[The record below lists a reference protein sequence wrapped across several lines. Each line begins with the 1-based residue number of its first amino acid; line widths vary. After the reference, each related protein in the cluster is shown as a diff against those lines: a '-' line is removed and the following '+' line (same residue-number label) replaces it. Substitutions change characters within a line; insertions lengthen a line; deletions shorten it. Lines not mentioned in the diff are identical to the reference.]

1 MKTLQRKKKFLI
13 GGLAGAVGQ
22 STGVYA
28 GKGLGNDKPKFDTA
42 GAIGAGTGMLSAGID
57 AFSDGQPSVAGS
69 ATKGALQGVTAG
81 AAFGPIG
88 MVAGG
93 LLGGVA
99 GGISSWM
106 EKDSIEKQKKAAEK
120 ALIDSRNLTDT
131 NSGKLA
137 TLNAGKVGVGV
148 NEFDKGGKI
157 QKGKP
162 LNILSKPILL
172 PNQIPI
178 RNPRPTL
185 ALNGGGVGK
194 ENEKNVTLRP
204 TQYLDGG
211 KLKQLSSDTQLAE
224 GNTHE
229 QGGIDLTE
237 NSEIENQETVK
248 DKGDSY
254 MIMSNNL
261 INPKSGNTFAK
272 DDSKL
277 AKQAGKLEGSKKT
290 SSINGLKLI
299 NRKRDML
306 ENMQQI
312 MNGNSQGQNI

>member
-1 MKTLQRKKKFLI
+1 MKTFQRKKKFFL
-13 GGLAGAVGQ
+13 GGLSSAVAQSSGAAVGK
-22 STGVYA
+22 S
-28 GKGLGNDKPKFDTA
+28 LGNDKPKFDTS
-42 GAIGAGTGMLSAGID
+42 GAIATGANLVSAGID
-57 AFSDGQPSVAGS
+57 AFSDGQPSVAGG
-69 ATKGALQGVTAG
+69 ATKGALQGVASG
-81 AAFGPIG
+81 AAFGPVG
-88 MVAGG
+88 MIAGG
-93 LLGGVA
+93 LLGGVT
-99 GGISSWM
+99 GGVSSWM
-106 EKDSIEKQKKAAEK
+106 EKDAIAKQKRAAEK
-120 ALIDSRNLTDT
+120 ALTDSRNLADANT
-131 NSGKLA
+131 GKLA
-137 TLNAGKVGVGV
+137 TLNAGKIGIGV
-148 NEFDKGGKI
+148 NEFDNGGKI

-162 LNILSKPILL
+162 LNMLSKPILL
-172 PNQIPI
+172 PSQIPI
-178 RNPRPTL
+178 RNPKPAL
-185 ALNGGGVGK
+185 ALNGGEVGK
-194 ENEKNVTLRP
+194 ENEKNITLRP

-272 DDSKL
+272 DDLKL

-299 NRKRDML
+299 NRKRELL